1 MVVYRFSVMVRARE
15 SVRVGGNMTY
25 VLVELNTKLETQFI
39 ELFVGYK
46 YY

>member
-15 SVRVGGNMTY
+15 SMRVGRNMTY